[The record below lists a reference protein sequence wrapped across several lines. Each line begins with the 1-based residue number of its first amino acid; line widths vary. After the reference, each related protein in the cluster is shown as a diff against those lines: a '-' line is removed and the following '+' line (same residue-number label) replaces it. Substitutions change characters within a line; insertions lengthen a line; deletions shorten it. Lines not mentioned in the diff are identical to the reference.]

1 MPKHGENVVAR
12 NKKALHDYFIEETF
26 EAGLVLRGTEI
37 KSIRQ
42 GNVQLKESY
51 ARVRDGECYII
62 GMHIS
67 PFDQGNIHNHD
78 PLREKKVLLHKQ
90 QIRKIEA
97 RLQKEG
103 VTLVPLSI
111 KLVNGFAKCDL
122 GIAKGKQVHDKRQ
135 DLKEKQAKREM
146 ASALKRNY

>member
-12 NKKALHDYFIEETF
+12 NKKALHDYFIEDTF

>member
-78 PLREKKVLLHKQ
+78 PLRDKKVLLHKQ

>member
-1 MPKHGENVVAR
+1 MRQNKKQRLILSYARKDPQRMPKHGENVVAR
-12 NKKALHDYFIEETF
+12 NKKALHDYFIEDTF

-78 PLREKKVLLHKQ
+78 PLRDKKVLLHKQ
-90 QIRKIEA
+90 QIRKIES

-103 VTLVPLSI
+103 VT
-111 KLVNGFAKCDL
+111 
-122 GIAKGKQVHDKRQ
+122 
-135 DLKEKQAKREM
+135 
-146 ASALKRNY
+146 

>member
-1 MPKHGENVVAR
+1 MPRHGEKIVAR

-42 GNVQLKESY
+42 GQVQLKESY
-51 ARVRDGECYII
+51 ARITDGECFII

-67 PFDQGNIHNHD
+67 PLDQGNIHNHD
-78 PLREKKVLLHKQ
+78 PLRDKKVLLHKQ

-103 VTLVPLSI
+103 VTFVPLNI
-111 KLVNGFAKCDL
+111 KLKDGFAKCDL
-122 GIAKGKQVHDKRQ
+122 GIARGKQLHDKRQ
-135 DLKEKQAKREM
+135 DLKEKQAKREI
-146 ASALKRNY
+146 AQAIKRNY

>member
-12 NKKALHDYFIEETF
+12 NKKALHDYFIEDTF

-78 PLREKKVLLHKQ
+78 PLRDKKVLLHKQ

>member
-78 PLREKKVLLHKQ
+78 PLRDKKALLHKQ

>member
-12 NKKALHDYFIEETF
+12 NKKALHDYFIVETF

-51 ARVRDGECYII
+51 ARIKDGECYII

-78 PLREKKVLLHKQ
+78 PLRDKKVLLHKQ

-103 VTLVPLSI
+103 VTFVPLNI

-146 ASALKRNY
+146 AAAVKRKY

>member
-51 ARVRDGECYII
+51 ARIKDGECFII

-67 PFDQGNIHNHD
+67 PFEQGNIHNHD
-78 PLREKKVLLHKQ
+78 PLRDKKVLLHKQ

-103 VTLVPLSI
+103 VTFVPLSI
-111 KLVNGFAKCDL
+111 KLVNGFAKIDL

-146 ASALKRNY
+146 ASAIKRNY